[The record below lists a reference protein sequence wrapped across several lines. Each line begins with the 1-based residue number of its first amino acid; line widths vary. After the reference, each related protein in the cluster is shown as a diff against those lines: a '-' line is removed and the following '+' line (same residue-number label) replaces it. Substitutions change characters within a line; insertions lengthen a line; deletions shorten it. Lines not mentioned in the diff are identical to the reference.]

1 MILLYYIHILL
12 PSTAHSDNT
21 LHCIFPSPLMPE
33 GEATFTITGGGID
46 DVAWALYSMIA
57 IV

>member
-12 PSTAHSDNT
+12 PQPLTVIT
-21 LHCIFPSPLMPE
+21 LFIAYFPSPLMPE